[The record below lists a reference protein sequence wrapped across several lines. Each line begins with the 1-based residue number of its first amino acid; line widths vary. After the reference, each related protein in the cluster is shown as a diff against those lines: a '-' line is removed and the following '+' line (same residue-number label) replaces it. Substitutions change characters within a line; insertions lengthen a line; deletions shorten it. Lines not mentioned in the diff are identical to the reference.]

1 MLLIGKYHLFLWAS
15 YTMAM
20 LVITRW
26 YSLQTSPNHQ
36 LELIRPGS
44 IQGHFLRTGRCC
56 VSQSARETKRSTAAK
71 KTWNKHKCMYVC
83 MHACMYVCTY
93 VHTVFGGLGSDI
105 YFSITKWQGNSQ
117 INLFKDS
124 GRWSSP
130 EYGWI

>member
-1 MLLIGKYHLFLWAS
+1 MGHLYHGYVSHNQMVFPS
-15 YTMAM
+15 D
-20 LVITRW
+20 I
-26 YSLQTSPNHQ
+26 
-36 LELIRPGS
+36 
-44 IQGHFLRTGRCC
+44 
-56 VSQSARETKRSTAAK
+56 SQSPARTHPPWEHPRSFPEDRTLLCITVGEGNK
-71 KTWNKHKCMYVC
+71 KEHCSKKKMEQTQMYVC

>member
-1 MLLIGKYHLFLWAS
+1 MYHSRRGKQKGA
-15 YTMAM
+15 
-20 LVITRW
+20 
-26 YSLQTSPNHQ
+26 LQQ
-36 LELIRPGS
+36 
-44 IQGHFLRTGRCC
+44 
-56 VSQSARETKRSTAAK
+56 K
-71 KTWNKHKCMYVC
+71 KHGTNTNVC
-83 MHACMYVCTY
+83 MHACMHVCTY